1 MPNYFVMNGED
12 EESYSVETLDD
23 GRYRIVKPSGDEV
36 IVDAYAPQPGRLHL
50 LTEDGASH
58 DFAVRENDGDFA
70 VMIRGIDT
78 HVEVLNERQRRM
90 REAGVGGR
98 GDLGPELV
106 SPMAGKIV
114 AIPAASGDAVEEGEV
129 VVIVEA
135 MKMENDLKA
144 HLSGTVARIAVEEGQ
159 AVEIGD
165 VLVTIEAP

>member
-1 MPNYFVMNGED
+1 MPNYFVINGE
-12 EESYSVETLDD
+12 EEEAFVVETLDD
-23 GRYRIVKPSGDEV
+23 GRYLIQKPDGSEV
-36 IVDAYAPQPGRLHL
+36 TVDAFAPQPGRLHL
-50 LTEDGASH
+50 LTDDGSSH
-58 DFAVRENDGDFA
+58 DFAIRENDGDYH

-98 GDLGPELV
+98 GNLGPELV
-106 SPMAGKIV
+106 SPMAGKVV
-114 AIPAASGDAVEEGEV
+114 AIPAVEGSDVEEGQV

-144 HLSGTVARIAVEEGQ
+144 HIAGTVASISVEEGQ

-165 VLVTIEAP
+165 VLVTIEA